1 MKPAFLTLD
10 EVLALHADQIDRY
23 GGRLGVRAVELLES
37 ALAVPATTFGGR
49 HLHGDLHE
57 MAAAYLF
64 HLVKNHPFVDGN
76 KRTGLMAMLAF
87 LGLNGLRIEASED
100 ELANLVLAV
109 ARGRISKAEIAVFAK
124 DHARPRS
131 SGARPRDRSGTA
143 RFFALDSTSPR
154 SASLGRG
161 LPRGQRRRVPRRSGR
176 GPNLGYD
183 DDGRLLAAWLG
194 R

>member
-1 MKPAFLTLD
+1 VKPVFLTLD

-49 HLHGDLHE
+49 YLHGDLYE

-76 KRTGLMAMLAF
+76 KRTGLMAMLVF

-100 ELANLVLAV
+100 ELADLVLA
-109 ARGRISKAEIAVFAK
+109 AADGRISKAEIAVFVK
-124 DHARPRS
+124 DHARPR
-131 SGARPRDRSGTA
+131 
-143 RFFALDSTSPR
+143 
-154 SASLGRG
+154 
-161 LPRGQRRRVPRRSGR
+161 
-176 GPNLGYD
+176 
-183 DDGRLLAAWLG
+183 
-194 R
+194 